1 MTMSNSVHVSKHPI
15 IAQKLSLLR
24 EKNLKPKAVRELTND
39 LSILLGY
46 EATQDITLKKGQTVS
61 N

>member
-1 MTMSNSVHVSKHPI
+1 MSNSVHVSKHPI